1 MLFAGKSAFI
11 KVAAPAFTFLFLMSP
26 VSATEAPQ
34 PAKNTVHAEGCV
46 VAGVV
51 ARCLALRDLKSGRLY
66 DLLFPAAR
74 PPAGLGIEFT
84 GVLHSGPSPCMQ
96 GIAVEVTT
104 WTHKASI
111 KCVPGQAGKPGSAKG
126 H

>member
-1 MLFAGKSAFI
+1 MLFAQKSAFI
-11 KVAAPAFTFLFLMSP
+11 RVAAPALTFLFLLSP
-26 VSATEAPQ
+26 VFATEAPQ
-34 PAKNTVHAEGCV
+34 PTKDTVHAEGCV
-46 VAGVV
+46 AAGVE
-51 ARCLALRDLKSGRLY
+51 AHCLVLRDLKSGHLY

-74 PPAGLGIEFT
+74 PPVGLGIEFT
-84 GVLHSGPSPCMQ
+84 GILHSGPTPCMQ

-111 KCVPGQAGKPGSAKG
+111 KCVPGQAGKRGSANR